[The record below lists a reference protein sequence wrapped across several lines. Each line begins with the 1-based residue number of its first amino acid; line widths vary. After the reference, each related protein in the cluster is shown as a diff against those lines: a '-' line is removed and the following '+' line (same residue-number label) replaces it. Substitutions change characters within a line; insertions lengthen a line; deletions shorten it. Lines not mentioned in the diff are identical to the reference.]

1 MSEQTTTTHF
11 GFKTVAA
18 TEKETLVAGVF
29 HSVAAKY
36 DLMND
41 LMSFGIHR
49 LWKRFTIDC
58 SGVRKGQKVLDL
70 AGGTGDLTAK
80 FSRIVGETGQ
90 VVLADINDSMLKVG
104 RDKLRNLGVANNVSY
119 VQANA
124 EALPFP
130 DNHFDVITIGFGL
143 RNVTDKDKALAS
155 MFRVL
160 KPGGRLLVLEF
171 SKPVSEVIAKLYD
184 LYSFKLLPKMGEIV
198 ANDSES
204 YKYLAESIRMH
215 PDQQTLAGMME
226 NVGFEQVEFYNL
238 TQAWSPCTV
247 VTSFKVAY
255 ADGCHGHRG
264 DRNQSQPAAGTGQA
278 EPRAAAQAG
287 GQGTQTGAARAQ
299 AALVC
304 LLRAPAGCAGQV

>member
-1 MSEQTTTTHF
+1 MSEQAATTHF
-11 GFKTVAA
+11 GFKTVA
-18 TEKETLVAGVF
+18 TDEKETLVAGVF

-58 SGVRKGQKVLDL
+58 SGVRKGQRVLDL

-104 RDKLRNLGVANNVSY
+104 RDKLRNLGISGNVAF

-130 DNHFDVITIGFGL
+130 DNHFDLITIGFGL
-143 RNVTDKDKALAS
+143 RNVTDKEKALAS

-171 SKPVSEVIAKLYD
+171 SKPESEVMVKLYD

-204 YKYLAESIRMH
+204 YQYLAESIRMH
-215 PDQQTLAGMME
+215 PDQETLKGMMAQ
-226 NVGFEQVEFYNL
+226 VGFEDVSYYNL
-238 TQAWSPCTV
+238 TQGI
-247 VTSFKVAY
+247 VAL
-255 ADGCHGHRG
+255 HRG
-264 DRNQSQPAAGTGQA
+264 YKF
-278 EPRAAAQAG
+278 
-287 GQGTQTGAARAQ
+287 
-299 AALVC
+299 
-304 LLRAPAGCAGQV
+304 